1 MSDSYLRYFQNPY
14 QKKKKMKERKGKRR
28 EIRRKEERKQCPPA
42 LRQTPGLTLHAAR
55 SWSSNNHMPFIYL
68 PSFEE
73 TETRRGWVTYPTT
86 SGDIEAQFYLLGQSD
101 LFSAGHWPVQVA
113 CHTASLGLSNQP
125 VICMQSSVD
134 WGRGGLGS
142 WELLQVGNLQPD
154 KLSSSSLR
162 PGYNWPTGA

>member
-1 MSDSYLRYFQNPY
+1 MSGSYLRYLQNPY

-28 EIRRKEERKQCPPA
+28 KIRRKEERKQCPPA
-42 LRQTPGLTLHAAR
+42 LRQTPGLTLHTAW
-55 SWSSNNHMPFIYL
+55 SWSSNSHMPFIYL

-73 TETRRGWVTYPTT
+73 TETQRGWATYPTT
-86 SGDIEAQFYLLGQSD
+86 SGDIKAQFYLLDQSD
-101 LFSAGHWPVQVA
+101 LFSAGHWPVQAA

-125 VICMQSSVD
+125 IISMQSSVD

-154 KLSSSSLR
+154 KLSASSLR
-162 PGYNWPTGA
+162 PG